1 MTGDVPLAPDP
12 TPHARLARQAGAS
25 QLDPR
30 HQRRLLVAL
39 ATPPVAW
46 TVHLLGAY
54 LVIAL
59 WCTQSWGGEGIAIA
73 VLTALCAVA
82 CLAAGALAFRLWRV
96 GQDVRRTDAEPGEPE
111 PWDGRMGERNARTA
125 FLAVLALLM
134 AALFAWLVLLQ
145 GLPAAFGDA
154 CSATTRP

>member
-1 MTGDVPLAPDP
+1 MRRDVPLAPDP
-12 TPHARLARQAGAS
+12 TPGAGLARQAGAS
-25 QLDPR
+25 QLAPR

-54 LVIAL
+54 LVVAL
-59 WCTQSWGGEGIAIA
+59 WCAQSWPHEGVAIAI
-73 VLTALCAVA
+73 LTALCALA
-82 CLAAGALAFRLWRV
+82 CAGAAALAFRLWRI
-96 GQDVRRTDAEPGEPE
+96 GQDARLVDSEPGEPE
-111 PWDGRMGERNARTA
+111 PWDGRMGERGARTA
-125 FLAVLALLM
+125 FLAVLAVCM
-134 AALFAWLVLLQ
+134 AALFGWLVVLQ